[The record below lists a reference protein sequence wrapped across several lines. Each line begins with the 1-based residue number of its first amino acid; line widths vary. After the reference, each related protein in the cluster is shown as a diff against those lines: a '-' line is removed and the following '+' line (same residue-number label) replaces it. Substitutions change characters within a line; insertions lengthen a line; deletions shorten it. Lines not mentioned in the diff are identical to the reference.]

1 MRQDVMAKTL
11 TALPPEKE
19 VDKQIRELMDS
30 NPDLQTVI
38 SELRKAK
45 VRGSWESMK
54 GPIKKSSLFSPLTF
68 STVRINA

>member
-1 MRQDVMAKTL
+1 MLSYIGEFTL
-11 TALPPEKE
+11 DTDLLEASWQE
-19 VDKQIRELMDS
+19 VDKQIRELVDG

-54 GPIKKSSLFSPLTF
+54 GSIKKVFNLFPLDF
-68 STVRINA
+68 